1 MTPIRR
7 DAATASEAAAV
18 DRLYEKHKADVYR
31 FARHLAGTP
40 ADAEDLVQE
49 VWVRVVRHRDEI
61 TDARDMKAWLFTITA
76 NLHRDAL
83 RKARVR
89 RLLLLAPRREA
100 GPEAD
105 AAAAAPDAGPG
116 PADLAEQS
124 EAGRALD
131 RALAGLPERQ
141 RSVFV
146 LKMVEGYKHEEIGGI
161 LGVPV
166 NTVKT
171 LLFRAVQRLRTEL
184 RDFGPA
190 VRTARENGSCDVRT
204 SSVF

>member
-1 MTPIRR
+1 MTPTRGVS
-7 DAATASEAAAV
+7 AAAGNEAAV

-31 FARHLAGTP
+31 FALHLAGSIP
-40 ADAEDLVQE
+40 EAEDLLQE
-49 VWVRVVRHRDEI
+49 TWMRVVRHRDEI
-61 TDARDMKAWLFTITA
+61 SEERDMKAWLFTIAA
-76 NLHRDAL
+76 NLHRDGL

-89 RLLLLAPRREA
+89 RLFLLAPRKDA
-100 GPEAD
+100 GGEVD
-105 AAAAAPDAGPG
+105 AVAGAPDSDPGPG
-116 PADLAEQS
+116 ALAERS

-141 RSVFV
+141 RSVFI
-146 LKMVEGYKHEEIGGI
+146 LKMIEGYKHEEIGGI

-171 LLFRAVQRLRTEL
+171 LLFRAVQRLRKEL
-184 RDFGPA
+184 RDFGPGT
-190 VRTARENGSCDVRT
+190 RTVRENGPCDVRI

>member
-1 MTPIRR
+1 MTPRR
-7 DAATASEAAAV
+7 RTPAGPADAAV
-18 DRLYEKHKADVYR
+18 GRLYEKHKADVYR
-31 FARHLAGTP
+31 FARRLAGSP

-49 VWVRVVRHRDEI
+49 VWLRVVRHRDAISEE
-61 TDARDMKAWLFTITA
+61 RDMKAWLFTITA

-83 RKARVR
+83 RKSRVR
-89 RLLLLAPRREA
+89 KLLLLAPRRDA
-100 GPEAD
+100 GPEVD
-105 AAAAAPDAGPG
+105 VVAAAPDASPGPG
-116 PADLAEQS
+116 ALAEHS

-131 RALAGLPERQ
+131 RALAGLPNRQ

-146 LKMVEGYKHEEIGGI
+146 LKMIEGYKHEEIGGI

-171 LLFRAVQRLRTEL
+171 LLFRAVQRLRKEL
-184 RDFGPA
+184 RDFGPET
-190 VRTARENGSCDVRT
+190 RTARENGQCDART